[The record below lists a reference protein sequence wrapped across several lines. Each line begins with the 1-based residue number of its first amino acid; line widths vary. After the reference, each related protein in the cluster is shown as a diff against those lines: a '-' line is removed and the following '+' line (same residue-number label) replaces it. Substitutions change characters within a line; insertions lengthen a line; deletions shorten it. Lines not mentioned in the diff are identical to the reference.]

1 MSKISYFLTTGRYSV
16 DGQEY
21 IGYGIGCHQENT
33 NIIIEDITLRR
44 SAMTELIDRCNALH
58 LSMTHLYDVVEDF
71 LVDQTI

>member
-21 IGYGIGCHQENT
+21 IGYGISCHQENT
-33 NIIIEDITLRR
+33 NIIIKDIALERN
-44 SAMTELIDRCNALH
+44 AMLKLIDRCNALH
-58 LSMTHLYDVVEDF
+58 LSITHLYDVIEDF

>member
-1 MSKISYFLTTGRYSV
+1 MYRNSYFLTTGKYSV

-33 NIIIEDITLRR
+33 NIIIEDITLERNV
-44 SAMTELIDRCNALH
+44 MNELIDRCNALH
-58 LSMTHLYDVVEDF
+58 LSMIHLYDVIEDF